1 MMSRADAERSELWLE
16 SVERYHER
24 QRQEHRAR
32 WYAFH
37 ADMAD
42 LHARL
47 SEEHAQKAEALCSE
61 GEKGEHF
68 LPSSPFEDGSLA
80 REGLRDGHVLPPMGA
95 STEVSNQ

>member
-47 SEEHAQKAEALCSE
+47 SEEHAAKAEALCSDDDP
-61 GEKGEHF
+61 G
-68 LPSSPFEDGSLA
+68 LA
-80 REGLRDGHVLPPMGA
+80 RVRRENGLTRLTSLSHLLERCRPP
-95 STEVSNQ
+95 